1 MTPRQ
6 PSLFDDDPPVQ
17 EPRPA
22 EAPRKAAPA
31 RPPVGFCEVVV
42 EAGTRALDRPLTYSI
57 PQRLAGKLHPGSY
70 VRVPLGRQS
79 VCGYVV
85 GFTDTPPQV
94 TIRPVQEKI
103 LDEDVLEPQT
113 LALAQWLSSHY
124 RAPLAAALR
133 CFLPPGSGRKVERV
147 VALTDAGREA
157 EESLLVPAQAAV
169 LRALRGVPRLT
180 WAQLQRAVPEDHRKA
195 LTRSLQA
202 LCSRG
207 LTTDERRLAAPAA
220 QARVVQVA
228 TLAGDRDWDAL
239 MAQMAARK
247 PRQAEVIAALLAAED
262 HTLPLAALARPS
274 VQALARDGLVSVAQ
288 QRVARTPG
296 GWALAQRDHKLILN
310 PAQEA
315 CLEAVREALQRHE
328 PAGFLMHGVTGSGK
342 TEVYL
347 RTIEAAL
354 QMGRSAIVLV
364 PEISLTPQAVG
375 RFRARFGDRLAL
387 LHSALGAGQRLDEWE
402 RVRRGEAT
410 IVVGARSA
418 IFAPCANL
426 GIIVVDEE
434 HESAYKQ
441 DADPRYWAH
450 AVARQRAQQEGA
462 VLLFGSA
469 TPLLETYHAATEGAE
484 EGLPFRLL
492 ELPER
497 VDSRPLP
504 PVEVVD
510 LRQEPRDPVHDS
522 LSVPLIEAVRA
533 CVAAGEQA
541 ILFLNRRG
549 FSTFVLCRDCG
560 FSMRCPDCA
569 VSLTYHH
576 ATRRLR
582 CHHCDYD
589 VRVPEQCPNCQ
600 GYDIGFHGQGT
611 ERVADQVQRFV
622 EGAVVSRLDRDT
634 TTRRGALT
642 DILGAFAEGRSNV
655 LVGTQMIAKGHDFPN
670 VTLVGVLN
678 ADTGLNRPDFRAAER
693 TFEVLT
699 QVSGRAGRADK
710 PGRVIV
716 QTYNPDHYAIVAA
729 AGHDY
734 AAFCQQELASRR
746 TNGYPPF
753 TSLIRLCFADEEE
766 ERALSVARRCA
777 VALQEIGV
785 RYKRGIVQFLG
796 PAEAPLHKLR
806 GQFRYHLL
814 LKGPAAETTREA
826 LEAALEG
833 LGDTAPTV
841 VTLDVDPMDMM

>member
-1 MTPRQ
+1 MTKRQ
-6 PSLFDDDPPVQ
+6 PSLFGDDPSVQ
-17 EPRPA
+17 EPQPA
-22 EAPRKAAPA
+22 QAPRKAASA
-31 RPPVGFCEVVV
+31 HPPVGFCEVVV
-42 EAGTRALDRPLTYSI
+42 ETGTRALDRPLTYAI
-57 PQRLAGKLHPGSY
+57 PHRLAGKLHPGSY

-85 GFTDTPPQV
+85 GFTDTPPPV
-94 TIRPVQEKI
+94 TIRPVQEKV
-103 LDEDVLEPQT
+103 LDEDVLGPET

-147 VALTDAGREA
+147 VALTEAGRQA
-157 EESLLVPAQAAV
+157 EESLLAPPQAAV
-169 LRALRGVPRLT
+169 LRALRSAPHLT
-180 WAQLQRAVPEDHRKA
+180 WPQLHRAMPQEHRKA
-195 LTRSLQA
+195 LSRSLQA

-207 LTTDERRLAAPAA
+207 LATDERRLAAPAA
-220 QARVVQVA
+220 QAKLVQVA
-228 TLAGDRDWDAL
+228 TLASNRDWDCEL
-239 MAQMAARK
+239 GRMGRK
-247 PRQAEVIAALLAAED
+247 PRQAEVIGALLAAED
-262 HTLPLAALARPS
+262 HTLPLASLPRPS
-274 VQALARDGLVSVAQ
+274 VQALARDGLVTIT
-288 QRVARTPG
+288 QRRLTRSPG
-296 GWALAQRDHKLILN
+296 GWALAHRDEQISLN
-310 PAQEA
+310 ASQEG
-315 CLEAVREALQRHE
+315 CLEAVREALE
-328 PAGFLMHGVTGSGK
+328 ASAPAAFLMHGVTGSGK

-347 RTIEAAL
+347 RSIEVAL

-364 PEISLTPQAVG
+364 PEISLTPQTVG

-418 IFAPCANL
+418 IFAPCVNL

-450 AVARQRAQQEGA
+450 AVARQRARREGA
-462 VLLFGSA
+462 VLLLGSA
-469 TPLLETYHAATEGAE
+469 TPLLETYYAATEGAGD
-484 EGLPFRLL
+484 GLPFRLL

-497 VDSRPLP
+497 VDSHPLP
-504 PVEVVD
+504 PVEIVD
-510 LRQEPRDPVHDS
+510 LRQEPRDPVHDA
-522 LSVPLIEAVRA
+522 LSVPLIEAVRE
-533 CVAAGEQA
+533 CVEAGEQV

-560 FSMRCPDCA
+560 FSMRCPDCD

-576 ATRRLR
+576 GTRRLR
-582 CHHCDYD
+582 CHHCDHD

-600 GYDIGFHGQGT
+600 GYDIGFHGLGT

-622 EGAVVSRLDRDT
+622 EGAVVARLDRDT
-634 TTRRGALT
+634 TGRRGALT
-642 DILGAFAEGRSNV
+642 EILSAFAAGRSNV

-729 AGHDY
+729 ARHDY
-734 AAFCQQELASRR
+734 ADFCRQELASRR

-753 TSLIRLCFADEEE
+753 ASLIRLCFSDEEQ

-777 VALQEIGV
+777 VALQGAGV
-785 RYKRGIVQFLG
+785 HYKRGTVQFLG

-814 LKGPAAETTREA
+814 LKGPDATTTREA
-826 LEAALEG
+826 LESALES
-833 LGDTAPTV
+833 LGDTSPTA